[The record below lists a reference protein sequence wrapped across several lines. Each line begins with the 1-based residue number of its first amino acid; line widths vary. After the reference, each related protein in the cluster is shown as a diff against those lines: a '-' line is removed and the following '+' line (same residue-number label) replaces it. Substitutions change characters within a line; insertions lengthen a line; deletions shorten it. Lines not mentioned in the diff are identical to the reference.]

1 MANGHGWRN
10 GYRGWLQ
17 TNRDISKDTI
27 AKAVCSQRPIQEP
40 ELTLEKFRK
49 SYQKYKWPFFPFN
62 EATTDPILE
71 GISSSHLASSVIQED
86 TKDDDSSDSSS
97 SSSST
102 ASSSAAEEL
111 DFGDAEELIVARLC
125 LQRVILQ
132 GVRLHLHRA
141 FSLTDRGQN
150 LLLDADSGLR
160 PPNVLEAQA
169 ADKALW
175 QMIHDLVLDQQFTL
189 DNAIHEDLQKDVA
202 NQKAKANKE
211 AKRAKHLLA
220 QPGSQK
226 QQCKANG
233 NSYVCSSNRASVKKE
248 IPAVSAICAPIHWR
262 RDKHAA
268 NLIVRLTISS
278 NHTDSYRTISCGSL
292 RFLRPQ

>member
-1 MANGHGWRN
+1 MGGAMATGV
-10 GYRGWLQ
+10 
-17 TNRDISKDTI
+17 S
-27 AKAVCSQRPIQEP
+27 SQRPIQEP
-40 ELTLEKFRK
+40 AVTLEKFRK
-49 SYQKYKWPFFPFN
+49 SYQKYKWLFFPFN
-62 EATTDPILE
+62 EIQPSTVAKLKKQFLEDYPSEVLTTETMP
-71 GISSSHLASSVIQED
+71 
-86 TKDDDSSDSSS
+86 
-97 SSSST
+97 ST
-102 ASSSAAEEL
+102 
-111 DFGDAEELIVARLC
+111 
-125 LQRVILQ
+125 
-132 GVRLHLHRA
+132 
-141 FSLTDRGQN
+141 
-150 LLLDADSGLR
+150 LDADSGLR

-226 QQCKANG
+226 RQCKANG
-233 NSYVCSSNRASVKKE
+233 NSYVCSSNRASVKKG

-278 NHTDSYRTISCGSL
+278 NHTDSYRDNCWMPYQPKHAFQPNHLMLYLLVMKMVEGFIQNQTGADLTDQPLMHCTISAGSG
-292 RFLRPQ
+292 